1 MLSFEKHF
9 RKPHFSILGCMAFC
23 LRDRQSVLKQ
33 NFILLTQTPGK
44 TGKTRLK
51 MKKRKL
57 CGVLCVS
64 SNQQKWL
71 LAGLSQPDLDF
82 ALMCIRETSRR
93 GERTTLLE
101 SDTFNE
107 SDSVPGM
114 WACFNA
120 RTRWPTAEALSCK
133 TTATGCRALR
143 SKQLLSHWIPA
154 DDWIH
159 SGCFQS
165 CLIELRDPVQPS
177 LLGESGLVGV
187 NTGWPNDFQGLQG
200 NQMLSPA

>member
-1 MLSFEKHF
+1 MLSLEKHF

-23 LRDRQSVLKQ
+23 LHDRQSVLKQ

-44 TGKTRLK
+44 TGETRLK
-51 MKKRKL
+51 TKNKKKL
-57 CGVLCVS
+57 CGVFPPISRNGFLLDCRSQTLILLWCVS
-64 SNQQKWL
+64 VNHHAEARGRPCW
-71 LAGLSQPDLDF
+71 
-82 ALMCIRETSRR
+82 SR
-93 GERTTLLE
+93 TP
-101 SDTFNE
+101 NE
-107 SDSVPGM
+107 SDSLGVPGM
-114 WACFNA
+114 WAWFNA

-143 SKQLLSHWIPA
+143 SKQLLSHWIPT

-159 SGCFQS
+159 SGCFHS
-165 CLIELRDPVQPS
+165 CLVELRDPVQPS

>member
-23 LRDRQSVLKQ
+23 LHYRQSVFKQ
-33 NFILLTQTPGK
+33 NFILLTRTPGK
-44 TGKTRLK
+44 TRETRLK
-51 MKKRKL
+51 TKKKKAL
-57 CGVLCVS
+57 WCFS

-82 ALMCIRETSRR
+82 SLMCIREPSRW
-93 GERTTLLE
+93 GERATLLE

-114 WACFNA
+114 WTWFNA

-159 SGCFQS
+159 SGCFHS
-165 CLIELRDPVQPS
+165 CLVELRDPVQPS

-187 NTGWPNDFQGLQG
+187 NTGWPNDF
-200 NQMLSPA
+200 

>member
-1 MLSFEKHF
+1 MLLCCHLK
-9 RKPHFSILGCMAFC
+9 SILESHISAFWVAW
-23 LRDRQSVLKQ
+23 LSVYTTDSQSLSRTSFSSPKHQ
-33 NFILLTQTPGK
+33 AKRGK
-44 TGKTRLK
+44 LGWRR
-51 MKKRKL
+51 KKKKAL
-57 CGVLCVS
+57 WCFS

-82 ALMCIRETSRR
+82 SLMCIREPSRW
-93 GERTTLLE
+93 GERATLLE

-114 WACFNA
+114 WAWFNA

-159 SGCFQS
+159 SGCFHS
-165 CLIELRDPVQPS
+165 CLVELRDPVQPS

-187 NTGWPNDFQGLQG
+187 NTGWPNDF
-200 NQMLSPA
+200 